1 MNGFSCISKTPNANR
16 YFLETPDL
24 KMFLMCCYIKKDYQ
38 TVILFLHFHWNTHW
52 LNTLFKFV
60 ANSICNYYSIT
71 IAFLELVNTANMT
84 QPKNNLML
92 IS

>member
-1 MNGFSCISKTPNANR
+1 M
-16 YFLETPDL
+16 
-24 KMFLMCCYIKKDYQ
+24 
-38 TVILFLHFHWNTHW
+38 ILFLHFHGKTQW

-71 IAFLELVNTANMT
+71 KAFLDLVNTSNMT